1 MVRKVFYILFFV
13 SVLANTFSCQ
23 MMNKSRYKNCND
35 IIITENIFSLIDTT
49 QYYKIE
55 YLRTGYNSISC
66 KFSSTGKIQFLFLD
80 NENRY
85 KNTPKKYER
94 GSYYIGNRFLILK
107 TFVKY
112 PQGGIRTKKI
122 LTAVCDGILY
132 FRYEDECEKSI
143 RLTPINVKYNQQ

>member
-1 MVRKVFYILFFV
+1 MVREVFYILFLV

-23 MMNKSRYKNCND
+23 MMNRSRYKNCND
-35 IIITENIFSLIDTT
+35 MIITENIFSLIDTT

-55 YLRTGYNSISC
+55 YLQTGYNSISC
-66 KFSSTGKIQFLFLD
+66 KFSSTGKIYYFYGWKSVPNRTQRGRFHLEDEFLVL
-80 NENRY
+80 
-85 KNTPKKYER
+85 NTY
-94 GSYYIGNRFLILK
+94 
-107 TFVKY
+107 VKY

-143 RLTPINVKYNQQ
+143 RLTPINAKYNQQ